1 MRIIRLPVVVAG
13 FIAVVAIATPAAA
26 QLSLGPLDDQGQGPV
41 PPIYAQGLRQDLS
54 QPTASNENDQPSTLP
69 PKGPPM
75 WQVTPRVDLR
85 EELTDNVRDA
95 QTGRQADLITTLT
108 PGIYVAADGPRLVGN
123 LDYSASLQKYAAAS
137 DQDNIDQNAFG
148 TAIATLVPDAAA
160 VELRGTIFD
169 TAHTGAFGSI
179 PTNQLTNENRTSTY
193 AIEASPVLRH
203 SFDTVGNG
211 ELRYIFGQTWF
222 TGQTAATG
230 QTTPGLVGVGTLAP
244 ITAATHNELRGT
256 LDTGDI
262 GKYFSNAI
270 TLDGQ
275 RTDVNGGTG
284 SNKEGLATDEIQ
296 FHVTKS
302 FALVG
307 AGGWQTLEFS
317 ELPSE
322 NLSEPT
328 WYGGFIYE
336 PGTYARVALNYGHRD
351 GADSF
356 DGDLRYALTP
366 ITTAYASYSEVTT
379 TPQQAILQNLSGAV
393 LGPNGTVLDATTGL
407 PVSLNNNEFSL
418 QNDVERLRTFQAS
431 LVTDLQPNR
440 FTVSTIHQEFNSL
453 TGLVPND
460 SMNGVTGTWERQM
473 TPLTTMTLNTGYFLQ
488 DSQHTHTFNTTLG
501 FSHQFSPTLFG
512 SLDYNFAYVDSVS
525 GGPNFYRNSLIATL
539 RKVF

>member
-1 MRIIRLPVVVAG
+1 MRIIRFPVVVAG
-13 FIAVVAIATPAAA
+13 FIAVAAMASPAAA
-26 QLSLGPLDDQGQGPV
+26 QLSLGPVDDQGQGPV
-41 PPIYAQGLRQDLS
+41 PPIYAQGLRQDLDR
-54 QPTASNENDQPSTLP
+54 PAASSENDQPSTLP

-75 WQVTPRVDLR
+75 WQVAPRVDLR

-123 LDYSASLQKYAAAS
+123 FDYSASLQKFAVAS
-137 DQDNIDQNAFG
+137 DQDNINQNAFG
-148 TAIATLVPDAAA
+148 SAVATLVPDAAA
-160 VELRGTIFD
+160 VELRGTIFQ

-179 PTNQLTNENRTSTY
+179 PTEQLTTSNRTSTY
-193 AIEASPVLRH
+193 ALEASPVLRH
-203 SFDTVGNG
+203 SFDSVGNG

-230 QTTPGLVGVGTLAP
+230 QITPGLVGVGTLAP

-256 LDTGDI
+256 LDTNDI
-262 GKYFSNAI
+262 GKYLSNAV

-284 SNKEGLATDEIQ
+284 SNKEGLATDEVQ
-296 FHVTKS
+296 VHVTKS
-302 FALVG
+302 IALVG
-307 AGGWQTLEFS
+307 AGGWQTLEFADV
-317 ELPSE
+317 PSQ

-328 WYGGFIYE
+328 WYGGLIYE
-336 PGTYARVALNYGHRD
+336 PSADARAELTYGHRD

-356 DGDLRYALTP
+356 AGDLRYALTP
-366 ITTAYASYSEVTT
+366 ITTAYANYSEVTT

-393 LGPNGTVLDATTGL
+393 LGPNGAVLDATTGL
-407 PVSLNNNEFSL
+407 PISLNNSEFSL

-431 LVTDLQPNR
+431 LVTDLDPNR
-440 FTVSTIHQEFNSL
+440 FTVSTIHQEMESL

-460 SMNGVTGTWERQM
+460 SMNGITGTWDRRM
-473 TPLTTMTLNTGYFLQ
+473 TPLTTMTLNGGYFLQ
-488 DSQHTHTFNTTLG
+488 DSQHTHTFNATLG
-501 FSHQFSPTLFG
+501 FSHEFTPTLFG

-525 GGPNFYRNSLIATL
+525 GGPNFYRNSLILTL

>member
-1 MRIIRLPVVVAG
+1 
-13 FIAVVAIATPAAA
+13 
-26 QLSLGPLDDQGQGPV
+26 
-41 PPIYAQGLRQDLS
+41 
-54 QPTASNENDQPSTLP
+54 
-69 PKGPPM
+69 M
-75 WQVTPRVDLR
+75 WQVTPRIDLR
-85 EELTDNVRDA
+85 EELTDNVRNA

-123 LDYSASLQKYAAAS
+123 LDYSVGLQKFAVAS
-137 DQDNIDQNAFG
+137 DQDNIDQNLFG
-148 TAIATLVPDAAA
+148 TAIATVVPDAAA

-179 PTNQLTNENRTSTY
+179 PTNQLTNANRTSTY
-193 AIEASPVLRH
+193 ALEASPVLRH
-203 SFDTVGNG
+203 SFDTLGNG

-230 QTTPGLVGVGTLAP
+230 QTTQGLAGVGTVAP

-307 AGGWQTLEFS
+307 AGGYQTLEFS
-317 ELPSE
+317 QLPSE
-322 NLSEPT
+322 NLNEPT
-328 WYGGFIYE
+328 WYAGFIYE
-336 PGTYARVALNYGHRD
+336 PGTYARVELNYGHRD

-356 DGDLRYALTP
+356 DGNLRYALTP
-366 ITTAYASYSEVTT
+366 VTTAYASYSEVVT

-407 PVSLNNNEFSL
+407 PISLNNNEFSL

-440 FTVSTIHQEFNSL
+440 FTLSTIHQDFNSL
-453 TGLVPND
+453 TGLVAND
-460 SMNGVTGTWERQM
+460 SMNGVVGQWDRQM
-473 TPLTTMTLNTGYFLQ
+473 TPLTTMTVNTGYFLQ
-488 DSQHTHTFNTTLG
+488 DSQHTHTFNATLG
-501 FSHQFSPTLFG
+501 FNHQFSPTLFG

>member
-1 MRIIRLPVVVAG
+1 MRITRLLVVVAG
-13 FIAVVAIATPAAA
+13 FVVFAAMASPAAA
-26 QLSLGPLDDQGQGPV
+26 QLSLGPVDDQGQGPV
-41 PPIYAQGLRQDLS
+41 PPIYGQGLRQNLDR
-54 QPTASNENDQPSTLP
+54 PTASNDSDQPYTLP

-85 EELTDNVRDA
+85 EEATDNVRDA

-123 LDYSASLQKYAAAS
+123 LDYSVGVQKFAVAS
-137 DQDNIDQNAFG
+137 DQDNIDQNLFG
-148 TAIATLVPDAAA
+148 TAIATVVPDAAA

-179 PTNQLTNENRTSTY
+179 PSSQLTTANRTSTY

-230 QTTPGLVGVGTLAP
+230 QTTPGFVGVGTLAP
-244 ITAATHNELRGT
+244 ITAATQNELRAT
-256 LDTGDI
+256 LDTNDI
-262 GKYFSNAI
+262 GKYLSNAV

-275 RTDVNGGTG
+275 RTDVNGGAG

-296 FHVTKS
+296 VHVTKS
-302 FALVG
+302 IALVG
-307 AGGWQTLEFS
+307 SGGWQTLQFAEV
-317 ELPSE
+317 PSQ

-328 WYGGFIYE
+328 WYAGFIYE
-336 PGTYARVALNYGHRD
+336 PASDARVELNYGHRD

-356 DGDLRYALTP
+356 AGDLRYALTP
-366 ITTAYASYSEVTT
+366 ITTAYASYSEVVT

-407 PVSLNNNEFSL
+407 PISLNNNQFSL

-431 LVTDLQPNR
+431 LVTDLEPNR
-440 FTVSTIHQEFNSL
+440 FTVTGIHQEMNSL

-460 SMNGVTGTWERQM
+460 AMNGLTATWNHQM
-473 TPLTTMTLNTGYFLQ
+473 TPLTAMNLSGGYFLQ
-488 DSQHTHTFNTTLG
+488 DSQHTHTFDTTLE
-501 FSHQFSPTLFG
+501 FNHAFTPTLFG
-512 SLDYNFAYVDSVS
+512 AIDYNFAYVDSVS
-525 GGPNFYRNSLIATL
+525 GGLNFYRNSLILTL